1 MIRDFFI
8 TLAEALFWFTGGEP
22 LATTVWFLVWVFG
35 GALIMTTPTWVTLH
49 QAIAKSPYKWI
60 SGVISFVVFFT
71 MLMTIIGTPLMQIQM
86 MEECLPV
93 ETQTVANE
101 QGFSTEVRV
110 RQCRFKD
117 NFYGEFGEWQ
127 LRTVNR

>member
-1 MIRDFFI
+1 MIRDFYI

-22 LATTVWFLVWVFG
+22 LLNSAWFLVWVFG
-35 GALIMTTPTWVTLH
+35 GALILTMPAWVPLFLATV
-49 QAIAKSPYKWI
+49 KSSYKWI
-60 SGVISFVVFFT
+60 SVVIYIVVFFPT
-71 MLMTIIGTPLMQIQM
+71 LMTIIGPPLMQIQM